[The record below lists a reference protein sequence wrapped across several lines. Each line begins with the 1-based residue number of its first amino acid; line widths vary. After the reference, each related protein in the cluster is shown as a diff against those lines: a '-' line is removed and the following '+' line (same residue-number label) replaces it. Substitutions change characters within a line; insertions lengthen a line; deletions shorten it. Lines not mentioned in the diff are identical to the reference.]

1 MLTFT
6 IPGAP
11 IGKGRAR
18 ATIAGGHAR
27 MYTPE
32 KTVSYEGLVA
42 HSAKVAMAGEPLIDG
57 PASVRL
63 EIVCQVPASWSQKK
77 RRAALSGTVY
87 PTTKPDIDN
96 VEKAI
101 FDGLNGV
108 VWSDDVQVVEV
119 AKRKR
124 YGDVPGVNVTVI
136 AIGAISPVLG
146 LSKGI

>member
-6 IPGAP
+6 VPGTP

-42 HSAKVAMAGEPLIDG
+42 HSAQVAMAGAPLIDG
-57 PASVRL
+57 PASVLL

-77 RRAALSGTVY
+77 RRAALNGTVY

-108 VWSDDVQVVEV
+108 VWRDDVQVVEV

-124 YGDVPGVNVTVI
+124 YGDVPGVRVTII
-136 AIGAISPVLG
+136 AIGG
-146 LSKGI
+146 R

>member
-6 IPGAP
+6 VPGAP
-11 IGKGRAR
+11 IGKGRPR
-18 ATIAGGHAR
+18 VTTRGGKFAS

-32 KTVSYEGLVA
+32 KTVNYEGLVA
-42 HSAKVAMAGEPLIDG
+42 HSAKVAMNGMPLMDG

-77 RRAALSGTVY
+77 RTQALAGTVY

-108 VWSDDVQVVEV
+108 VWRDDVQVVEV
-119 AKRKR
+119 SKRKR
-124 YGDVPGVNVTVI
+124 YGDTPGVLVTI
-136 AIGAISPVLG
+136 IPIGLLVPVLG
-146 LSKGI
+146 IA